1 MHAAWLG
8 LKEKMQISGTIF
20 QTVQKQQQ
28 DRKFENSM
36 TSHLEPGRH
45 GEGAVHPTITSQS
58 LSADSSCRK
67 IALDRFPEELVGRQK
82 GGGSEQNDGRHL
94 QII

>member
-1 MHAAWLG
+1 
-8 LKEKMQISGTIF
+8 
-20 QTVQKQQQ
+20 
-28 DRKFENSM
+28 M
-36 TSHLEPGRH
+36 TSHLEPCRH
-45 GEGAVHPTITSQS
+45 GECAVHPTITSQS

-82 GGGSEQNDGRHL
+82 GGGSEQNYGRHL